1 MYFALE
7 QLHAMILH
15 PNLVWIYALA
25 IFTTVSI
32 IVFPFVVVL
41 YIYNDRQ
48 NKGKIEIYEDLLQDN
63 SMNQKVTYIYYVF
76 NYYRKIFFAMC
87 LLGVLPGLIQIYLL
101 IILNSLHL
109 AFQVYLVVSRVYKSR
124 MKIIIRFT
132 NGFCIIA
139 IEIMILLYNL
149 NDYSKDV
156 MINIG
161 MACLYLTVVSTLM
174 GILDVFVKIGDTC
187 LQ

>member
-1 MYFALE
+1 
-7 QLHAMILH
+7 
-15 PNLVWIYALA
+15 
-25 IFTTVSI
+25 
-32 IVFPFVVVL
+32 
-41 YIYNDRQ
+41 
-48 NKGKIEIYEDLLQDN
+48 
-63 SMNQKVTYIYYVF
+63 MNHKVTYIYYVF

-87 LLGVLPGLIQIYLL
+87 LLGALPGLVQIYLL

-109 AFQVYLVVSRVYKSR
+109 AFQVYLVVSRVYKSK

-132 NGFCIIA
+132 NGFCIIS

-149 NDYSKDV
+149 NDYPKDV